1 MEHHKRPAAS
11 GMHVVK
17 RYTIDGNETVLD
29 AYDIQGKSLG
39 EVGAHCSR
47 KRAWYAY
54 LGKGKMIV
62 GPLANSHCLT
72 STNAEDPFVL
82 PDIRQRALALMEL
95 NGQDALCQRV
105 LHEPLDGS
113 S

>member
-54 LGKGKMIV
+54 LGKGKL
-62 GPLANSHCLT
+62 GSPEGGLPSFDDRWSSSQQPLPH
-72 STNAEDPFVL
+72 EH
-82 PDIRQRALALMEL
+82 QR
-95 NGQDALCQRV
+95 
-105 LHEPLDGS
+105 
-113 S
+113 